1 MTVPHFKL
9 KTFSYQN
16 LRRGEVSR
24 TILTATNNILPLFF
38 LLLDYKN
45 PIRGAQEEEV
55 LFLLNILLIQVCR
68 YTLLIYSFPAALY

>member
-9 KTFSYQN
+9 KTLSYQN
-16 LRRGEVSR
+16 IRRGDVSR

-45 PIRGAQEEEV
+45 PITGAQEEGD
-55 LFLLNILLIQVCR
+55 LFLLNVLLIQVCR
-68 YTLLIYSFPAALY
+68 YTLLI